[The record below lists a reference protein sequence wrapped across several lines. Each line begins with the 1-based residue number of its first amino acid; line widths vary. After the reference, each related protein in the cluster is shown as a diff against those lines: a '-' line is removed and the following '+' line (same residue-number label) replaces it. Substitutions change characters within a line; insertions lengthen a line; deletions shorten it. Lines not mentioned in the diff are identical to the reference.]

1 MQLSSVCLRTNERS
15 AKRFRRVSRTCTVCA
30 CARSCVD
37 TVTTETHLT
46 AVRSLEA
53 VDRRDSVADQEGRS
67 SPREA
72 NLENE
77 ACEDGRTSQAASPNR
92 APLRAWLGAIVRQPE
107 FADPGEAQLEFEARH
122 DPLTRLPNRSLFID
136 LTRDALARIPRN
148 RGLLALLA
156 IDLDHFAEIATRFGD
171 RSGDYSGEDVLV
183 DVYEREAD
191 THVMT
196 FIVTDTTWTDASSGD
211 VVVVTRFNLIHRARK
226 PS

>member
-1 MQLSSVCLRTNERS
+1 MQRRVKGGAYVRTCPYCDPPPRIAHDATDVGTASVQLSSVCLRTNERS

-53 VDRRDSVADQEGRS
+53 VDRRDSVADKEGRS

-77 ACEDGRTSQAASPNR
+77 ACEDGRTSQAASTTR

-107 FADPGEAQLEFEARH
+107 FADP
-122 DPLTRLPNRSLFID
+122 
-136 LTRDALARIPRN
+136 
-148 RGLLALLA
+148 
-156 IDLDHFAEIATRFGD
+156 
-171 RSGDYSGEDVLV
+171 
-183 DVYEREAD
+183 
-191 THVMT
+191 
-196 FIVTDTTWTDASSGD
+196 
-211 VVVVTRFNLIHRARK
+211 
-226 PS
+226 